1 MREMLKVIEK
11 CLIENFNYLV
21 FQSAAYTHT
30 DTHTDT
36 HTHTDLTGPKR
47 LNYATNFC
55 KIPLKLFQNN
65 KDSKV
70 GWE

>member
-11 CLIENFNYLV
+11 CLIENLNYLV
-21 FQSAAYTHT
+21 FQSTAYTHT
-30 DTHTDT
+30 
-36 HTHTDLTGPKR
+36 HTHIDLTGPKR